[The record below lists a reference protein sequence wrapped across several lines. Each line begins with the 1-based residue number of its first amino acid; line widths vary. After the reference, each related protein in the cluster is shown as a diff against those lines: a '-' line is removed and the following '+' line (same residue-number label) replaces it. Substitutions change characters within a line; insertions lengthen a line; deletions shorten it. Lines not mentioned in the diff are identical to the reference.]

1 MIWTTNFGRTSI
13 LEGVLVWYGGNQMII
28 HFFKTSEVADI
39 LFIIFFKSFWWKMAS
54 AGRNWTKFAP
64 QTAAPTFCLLFCIYP
79 SSILYVWHRRTNCQ
93 QSILIPAEK
102 SSDILTN
109 FFQWLKMTRRRFS
122 WMTRRWYLNVPLT
135 IFGDGLFSNHQR
147 PYTVQ

>member
-39 LFIIFFKSFWWKMAS
+39 LFIIFFKSILWKMAS
-54 AGRNWTKFAP
+54 AGRNWTKLAP
-64 QTAAPTFCLLFCIYP
+64 QTAATTFCLLFCIYP

-93 QSILIPAEK
+93 PKNPPIYWPTFFNGSRWPAEG
-102 SSDILTN
+102 SVGWLDGDILTCRW
-109 FFQWLKMTRRRFS
+109 QFS
-122 WMTRRWYLNVPLT
+122 AMAYFLT
-135 IFGDGLFSNHQR
+135 TKGLIQ
-147 PYTVQ
+147 